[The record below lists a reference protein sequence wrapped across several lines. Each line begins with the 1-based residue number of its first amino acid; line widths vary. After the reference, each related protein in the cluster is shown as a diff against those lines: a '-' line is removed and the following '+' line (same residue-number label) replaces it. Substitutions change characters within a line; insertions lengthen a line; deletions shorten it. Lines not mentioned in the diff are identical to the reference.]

1 MQLNKQH
8 QSAYSHNKDFFQKKR
23 IKELGKVNPILLVG
37 LRKVY
42 ESSENKKISLKENQ
56 IVHESSSRIRS
67 MTWTNYSLTEKKTED
82 LADRTSTIKNQ
93 IEKIINEPTGG
104 AQTDIKSVANDLKKS
119 LISEINDL
127 KSMDVNELIN
137 QRYERYRKFY

>member
-1 MQLNKQH
+1 MVIT
-8 QSAYSHNKDFFQKKR
+8 AYD
-23 IKELGKVNPILLVG
+23 LLSNGV
-37 LRKVY
+37 
-42 ESSENKKISLKENQ
+42 
-56 IVHESSSRIRS
+56 
-67 MTWTNYSLTEKKTED
+67 
-82 LADRTSTIKNQ
+82 